1 MERRALKLRFPE
13 RRALE
18 LRPIER
24 RALKLRAQSYAPWSC
39 ALSSDAP

>member
-24 RALKLRAQSYAPWSC
+24 RALKLRAQSSAPWSC